1 MKRWLIALSAL
12 ILSSCSADPVPNA
25 NINQVVTAITT
36 GATVIDVRTAE
47 EMAEGMLPNAVPIP
61 HAEIVSGV
69 AALELSADATLV
81 LYCRSGRRSGLAT
94 AALQKAGYTRVING
108 GGYGDLVTALNGD
121 KAG

>member
-1 MKRWLIALSAL
+1 
-12 ILSSCSADPVPNA
+12 VPNA
-25 NINQVVTAITT
+25 NIDQVVAAITA

-47 EMAEGMLPNAVPIP
+47 EMAEGMLPGAVPIP
-61 HAEIVSGV
+61 HTEIASGV
-69 AALELSADATLV
+69 AALELPTDATLV

-94 AALQKAGYTRVING
+94 AALQKAGYRRVING

>member
-12 ILSSCSADPVPNA
+12 ILASCSADPVPNA
-25 NINQVVTAITT
+25 NIEEVIAAITE

-47 EMAEGMLPNAVPIP
+47 EMAEGMLPGAVPIP
-61 HAEIVSGV
+61 HAEIVSGM
-69 AALELSADATLV
+69 AALELSADTTLV

-94 AALQKAGYTRVING
+94 TALREAGYTRVING

>member
-1 MKRWLIALSAL
+1 MKQWLIALSAM
-12 ILSSCSADPVPNA
+12 ILSSCSADSVPNA
-25 NINQVVTAITT
+25 DINQVVAAITA

-47 EMAEGMLPNAVPIP
+47 EMAEGMLPGAVPIP

-94 AALQKAGYTRVING
+94 AALQNAGYTRVING
-108 GGYGDLVTALNGD
+108 GGYGDLASALNGD

>member
-12 ILSSCSADPVPNA
+12 ILASCSADPVPNA
-25 NINQVVTAITT
+25 NIDQVVAAITA

-47 EMAEGMLPNAVPIP
+47 EMAEGMLPGAVPIP
-61 HAEIVSGV
+61 HTEIASGV
-69 AALELSADATLV
+69 AALELPTDATLV

-94 AALQKAGYTRVING
+94 AALQKAGYRRVING

>member
-25 NINQVVTAITT
+25 NIDQVVTAITA

-94 AALQKAGYTRVING
+94 AALQNAGYTRVING
-108 GGYGDLVTALNGD
+108 GGYGELASALNGD

>member
-1 MKRWLIALSAL
+1 MKRWLIALSIL

-25 NINQVVTAITT
+25 NIDQVVAAITA

-47 EMAEGMLPNAVPIP
+47 EMAEGMLPGAVPIP
-61 HAEIVSGV
+61 HTEIASGV
-69 AALELSADATLV
+69 AALELPTDATLV

-94 AALQKAGYTRVING
+94 AALQKAGYRRVING